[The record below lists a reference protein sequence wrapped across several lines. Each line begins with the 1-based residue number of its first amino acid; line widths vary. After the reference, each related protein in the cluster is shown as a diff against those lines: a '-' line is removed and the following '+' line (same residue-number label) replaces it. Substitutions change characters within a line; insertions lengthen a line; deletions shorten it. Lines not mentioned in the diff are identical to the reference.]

1 MKIKLWGVRGSI
13 AAPGPET
20 AKYGG
25 NTSCYEVTNDN
36 GDRIIM
42 DAGTGIR
49 KLGLEL
55 MKSLPVKCTLLISHT
70 HWDHIQGFPFFI
82 PVFIPG
88 NKIEIFSPKQFER
101 SLESVMTAQM
111 DYSVFPVRT
120 AELSADIRYTNINEG
135 PVEGIEGFD
144 VEALFVC
151 HPVTAAGYKVTS
163 KGKTVVYT
171 GDHEKFFDQYH
182 KGIAEED
189 IDPAM
194 KEQMQVFVDAQNNR
208 VVEFCRDV
216 DVLIVDAM
224 YKDEEYP
231 LKMGWGHSTIEMD
244 LQLAVDAN
252 VKNIVL
258 THHDPVR
265 TDDQLD
271 EIEPWARKILD
282 ELGGEHIKL
291 HLAQEGL
298 EFDL

>member
-1 MKIKLWGVRGSI
+1 MKVKLWGVRGSI
-13 AAPGPET
+13 ASPGPET

-25 NTSCYEVTNDN
+25 NTSCYEVINDN

-55 MKSLPVKCTLLISHT
+55 MKNLPVKCTILISHT
-70 HWDHIQGFPFFI
+70 HWDHIQGFPFFVPI
-82 PVFIPG
+82 FIPG
-88 NKIEIFSPKQFER
+88 NELTIYAPKQFER

-120 AELSADIRYTNINEG
+120 AELCADIRYVNINEG

-144 VEALFVC
+144 VHAQFVC
-151 HPVTAAGYKVTS
+151 HPVTAAGYKVIAD
-163 KGKTVVYT
+163 GKSVVYT

-182 KGIAEED
+182 KGIPEED
-189 IDPAM
+189 IDPDM
-194 KEQMQVFVDAQNNR
+194 KEQMQQIVDAQNNR

-216 DVLIVDAM
+216 DALIVDAM
-224 YKDEEYP
+224 YTEEEYP
-231 LKMGWGHSTIEMD
+231 MKIGWGHSTIEMD
-244 LQLAVDAN
+244 LQLAVEAN

-258 THHDPVR
+258 THHEPIR

-271 EIEPWARKILD
+271 EIQVWARKMLD
-282 ELGGEHIKL
+282 EMGGKDIKL
-291 HLAQEGL
+291 HIAQEGTEIEL
-298 EFDL
+298 